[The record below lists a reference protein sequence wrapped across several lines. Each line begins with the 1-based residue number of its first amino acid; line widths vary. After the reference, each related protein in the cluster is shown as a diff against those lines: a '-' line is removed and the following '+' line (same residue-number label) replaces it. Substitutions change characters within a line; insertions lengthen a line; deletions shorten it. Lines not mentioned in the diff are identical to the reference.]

1 MAWSL
6 KFLHKPK
13 DPSLG
18 PQHQCK
24 VMCHVYSPSAGEE
37 GRSLEAHRP
46 ADIVSSRFNERP
58 YLKMK
63 VAGKRAQWIKVFAAK
78 CNCLSLIPRPHG
90 GRRGLYLRS
99 YLMTFTHT
107 PQHMHVCTH
116 IGIVNKY
123 SKNV

>member
-78 CNCLSLIPRPHG
+78 STHSSSILGSTRWKESTDLHNLSSDSVCATPIYSKYSSLI
-90 GRRGLYLRS
+90 
-99 YLMTFTHT
+99 
-107 PQHMHVCTH
+107 V
-116 IGIVNKY
+116 
-123 SKNV
+123 